1 MLPVRSPGTSSIRAR
16 SVSAVRSAAIF
27 AACVLL
33 ALTGCA
39 SSTHDIRM
47 EVAETYRAAHRG
59 SAEDLKRQQRD
70 IAILEW
76 AAELGIDTDPEVAT
90 ARGPGQREAEPPELS
105 EMGGSQTWTSHI
117 RRVELAEQSI
127 VALILAE
134 LTEAEV
140 REYYDRHLTMFS
152 RHDILTLEVTEW
164 ENSRAVGT
172 VDLQIDESNIRALS
186 ESDELLVSA
195 AVNLHQGDNVTI
207 HRGTGRFAQVQ
218 CVSREPGGSYAF
230 DEVVQAASFQL
241 AAERFEAHLKRRV
254 SELP

>member
-1 MLPVRSPGTSSIRAR
+1 MRAA
-16 SVSAVRSAAIF
+16 AVLV
-27 AACVLL
+27 ACMLL

-39 SSTHDIRM
+39 SSTHGIRT
-47 EVAETYRAAHRG
+47 EVAETYRAAHRS

-76 AAELGIDTDPEVAT
+76 AAELGIDTDPELAT
-90 ARGPGQREAEPPELS
+90 ARGPGQREAEAP
-105 EMGGSQTWTSHI
+105 GKDGSQAWTSHI
-117 RRVELAEQSI
+117 QRVELAEHSI

-140 REYYDRHLTMFS
+140 REYYDRHLSMFA
-152 RHDILTLEVTEW
+152 RQDILMLEVTEW